1 VDHRLVHV
9 DRPILRVP
17 NIAIHLHRETN
28 DKLDMNKEKHLS
40 VLHSAASSCT
50 EPQGLCLYQA
60 SVRLSV
66 PAWAHSSQPAAA
78 GLLLWAQP
86 AGDIDRLPNGAHQ
99 CGMGGGE
106 CGQCHVVS
114 LCRKLNTDLFQMLYL
129 SYIMR

>member
-50 EPQGLCLYQA
+50 EPQGLCLYQVSQLGPTA
-60 SVRLSV
+60 ANPQLQVCCCGLNRREISIDCQTMHISV
-66 PAWAHSSQPAAA
+66 AW
-78 GLLLWAQP
+78 
-86 AGDIDRLPNGAHQ
+86 
-99 CGMGGGE
+99 GGE
-106 CGQCHVVS
+106 CG
-114 LCRKLNTDLFQMLYL
+114 
-129 SYIMR
+129 